1 MSDSEHDNSSHSEEA
16 STQSPKK
23 PAKRRNL
30 RVAERVKLIEDYK
43 NGITDRFYSVSPH
56 PTSPGEYVIRK
67 RRTPLSY
74 DVVDA
79 PRRAGDDVRCNTQ
92 QSEPQPEPSA
102 PPPSTMLQATPSS
115 GPSVEFFSM
124 QSALNANLQRELD
137 ALHEKFNKLDAKMR
151 KERAAA
157 KRKAGGKANTNKRE
171 KASHETPISSPDV
184 EYEYEYVDE
193 PVTQAPDESIPGVEE
208 PSPALPPPSF
218 TSPWTPYIRRRHIDI
233 RDF

>member
-1 MSDSEHDNSSHSEEA
+1 
-16 STQSPKK
+16 
-23 PAKRRNL
+23 
-30 RVAERVKLIEDYK
+30 
-43 NGITDRFYSVSPH
+43 
-56 PTSPGEYVIRK
+56 
-67 RRTPLSY
+67 
-74 DVVDA
+74 
-79 PRRAGDDVRCNTQ
+79 
-92 QSEPQPEPSA
+92 
-102 PPPSTMLQATPSS
+102 
-115 GPSVEFFSM
+115 M

-157 KRKAGGKANTNKRE
+157 KRKAGGNANTNKRE
-171 KASHETPISSPDV
+171 KASHKTPISSPDV

-193 PVTQAPDESIPGVEE
+193 PVSQAPDESIPDVEE